1 MASAVTPTPER
12 LSILSNCGT
21 AVISL
26 DLSPTAT
33 CPSTRRCSVAQA
45 ETRCSGEA
53 PAARS
58 KERRRVLPSS
68 ATTPGQPSAKWRMK
82 TSRRG
87 TALDQAVGTPAR
99 KYRGWECRAPGQELA
114 QEWLLGLSE
123 QGHVRA

>member
-1 MASAVTPTPER
+1 MASAVTPPPER
-12 LSILSNCGT
+12 LSLLSHCGT
-21 AVISL
+21 AVIAW
-26 DLSPTAT
+26 DLSPTAP

-45 ETRCSGEA
+45 ETRGSGEA

-82 TSRRG
+82 PESRRG

-99 KYRGWECRAPGQELA
+99 KYRGGGSPAPGGGPGAGKGPLA
-114 QEWLLGLSE
+114 
-123 QGHVRA
+123 VPKRAH